1 MEAAFANVEEERRL
15 FYVGMTRARETL
27 TLLWR
32 RDAGNPFVREL
43 LECSPGLDLCEPE
56 LDLEPPPAAVLARR
70 FAFLGMGDL
79 FLDYA
84 GRRPAA
90 DPVHERL
97 ARLQPGSLL
106 ALRRNGSGDVE
117 LLDAS
122 GLPVAV
128 LARGAR
134 ENRAGAIAGAEEV
147 RVVAV
152 VERRRA
158 DSDPE
163 FQGSL
168 RCERWQVPLV
178 EIRYRGSAIGQVS

>member
-1 MEAAFANVEEERRL
+1 
-15 FYVGMTRARETL
+15 
-27 TLLWR
+27 
-32 RDAGNPFVREL
+32 
-43 LECSPGLDLCEPE
+43 
-56 LDLEPPPAAVLARR
+56 
-70 FAFLGMGDL
+70 MGDL